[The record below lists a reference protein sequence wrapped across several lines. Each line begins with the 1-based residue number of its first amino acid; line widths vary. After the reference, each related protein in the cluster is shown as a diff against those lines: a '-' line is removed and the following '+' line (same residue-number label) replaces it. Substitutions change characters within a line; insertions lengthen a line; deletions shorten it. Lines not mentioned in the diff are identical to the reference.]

1 MFRTLVV
8 DDHVGFRAGV
18 RSVLESEFPGI
29 QVEEA
34 GDGSEALDKIA
45 RFRTDLVLMDIKLPG
60 DNGIQVTRVIKA
72 TYDGV
77 AVVILTGFDLPQY
90 RQAAFRNGADCY
102 LYKGSATCMTDVLAR
117 VEGAMQARK
126 AAS

>member
-18 RSVLESEFPGI
+18 RSVLESEFPDI

>member
-8 DDHVGFRAGV
+8 DDHAGFRAGV
-18 RSVLESEFPGI
+18 RSVLESEFPKI
-29 QVEEA
+29 QIEEA

-72 TYDGV
+72 TYAGV

-126 AAS
+126 GAA